1 MDQTRGL
8 KKEKKNDERKQW
20 RQQWNADCNFS
31 HCAGGGGNG
40 NCYAA
45 AHSKEHII
53 GIGTSAQGIF
63 GKKHTNVRTNSFTLY
78 SQLIHKSV
86 FTPVLFGKA
95 YGSVTG
101 RNSESFGQN
110 AMFSAAGIM

>member
-1 MDQTRGL
+1 MSL

-31 HCAGGGGNG
+31 HCAGGGGDG

-63 GKKHTNVRTNSFTLY
+63 GKKHTNVRTNSFILY
-78 SQLIHKSV
+78 SQLIHKSM
-86 FTPVLFGKA
+86 FFPFLLKKA
-95 YGSVTG
+95 YGFVMG
-101 RNSESFGQN
+101 KNSESFGQN
-110 AMFSAAGIM
+110 AMFPAAGIM